1 MLDPLFNPKAVAVI
15 GASSKELSIGNR
27 IIRNLVE
34 FGFKGDVYPINPKVD
49 NVRGVKAYRSILD
62 VPDGVDVVHM
72 PIPAASVPQVMEE
85 CGRKGVKFVIL
96 NGGGFA
102 ETGPDGA
109 AIEEECM
116 AKAKEYGMKDL
127 RTQLPGCYQHG
138 FRIEGILQLYL
149 HQAGAR
155 GRLPCCPERRRRR
168 TASPDAASDG
178 RGDEDVRV

>member
-96 NGGGFA
+96 NGRRLCGDRAGRGGHRRGVHGKSKGVRH
-102 ETGPDGA
+102 E
-109 AIEEECM
+109 
-116 AKAKEYGMKDL
+116 DL

-138 FRIEGILQLYL
+138 LRIEGILQLYL

-155 GRLPCCPERRRRR
+155 GRLSLLP
-168 TASPDAASDG
+168 
-178 RGDEDVRV
+178 